1 MTRLFC
7 GVPWF
12 AVLAASCLLTGGCTA
27 TAPRY
32 IVGVSNTLALREA
45 GLEKVKVG
53 EVRKGT
59 TAHADVEHVKA
70 RAMTVTS
77 PYGSYTAY
85 LREALINEFDHADLL
100 DTGAAASIDGVLIR
114 NVLGASGDH
123 EYAEL
128 EAELTVTTHG
138 GKIAY
143 RARKSARYEW
153 EAVFLGAVAVPRAM
167 ANYQIGVQRLIAAFI
182 ADPAFVAA
190 LKAR

>member
-1 MTRLFC
+1 MARQSC
-7 GVPWF
+7 GLPWF
-12 AVLAASCLLTGGCTA
+12 AVLAGLCLLTGGCTV

-32 IVGVSNTLALREA
+32 VVGVTNTLALREA
-45 GLEKVKVG
+45 ALEKVKIG
-53 EVRKGT
+53 EVRKD
-59 TAHADVEHVKA
+59 TAARADVEHVKA

-85 LREALINEFDHADLL
+85 LREALTNEFDHADLL

-128 EAELTVTTHG
+128 EAELTVSHG

-153 EAVFLGAVAVPRAM
+153 EAVFLGAIAVPRAM